1 MSCRETFLL
10 VSILVTTICSIFI
23 YFALGVSFNND
34 FKCPTVISNTIN
46 NTTENTIMTTN
57 SGGPSISISTD
68 KIKYMK
74 GEVIQVS
81 GRVCD
86 NKGTP
91 GQERIRIQATLL
103 ANSSK
108 VPSLPKEL
116 YWIYQIIGESPSL
129 KPEIVYETSIFSIN
143 GSYTDN
149 ILNTQ
154 RSGTYNISAT
164 LANWNEIPSLTKVEV
179 ENPFTTS
186 TAKILYIGIVSFVL
200 LLILPGSLMKW
211 RGLQDGV
218 HITAKFNFLLI
229 STIVLSVIFGFTL
242 ADVTLGPNSPVGL
255 VLKQPLESEGQT
267 TQGAEWV
274 VNIGGHQSN
283 NYADGINI
291 PIYVVV
297 FGIIGGYIR
306 YLYDTATLYAE
317 RTEKGLKKI
326 EKAIDSKKHNDFKY
340 LEIKKSVIRQP
351 VNLILRRDT
360 NTESDKETELR
371 KLAMYLETRKFFL
384 YQALRDLAL
393 LVLSPLLAIAVWFL
407 LVQVGVQGQQ
417 GEVQGQTGV
426 FILATISFTVGLI
439 TDEVVQV
446 LIRFTKERLGGVTE
460 SKKLIKPTLIKVAK
474 NPVKNGDQQTLEV
487 KASNKDSDI
496 DDAIIK
502 GTVTNQ
508 SGGSKGEFKG
518 LTNDTGQFSYT
529 WTIKDL
535 KAGRYDV
542 KLDISAKDHEDSSV
556 TTTFDVIDN
565 NS

>member
-1 MSCRETFLL
+1 MRCRERFLL
-10 VSILVTTICSIFI
+10 VSILITTICSIFI
-23 YFALGVSFNND
+23 YFALGISSNND
-34 FKCPTVISNTIN
+34 FKCPIVISNTTN

-81 GRVCD
+81 GSVCD

-91 GQERIRIQATLL
+91 GQERIIIQATLL

-108 VPSLPKEL
+108 IPSLPGWL
-116 YWIYQIIGESPSL
+116 SWIYQIIGESPNL
-129 KPEIVYETSIFSIN
+129 KPEIVYNTSIFSIN

-149 ILNTQ
+149 VLNTQ
-154 RSGTYNISAT
+154 NSGTYDISAT
-164 LANWNEIPSLTKVEV
+164 LANWNEISLTKVEV
-179 ENPFTTS
+179 ENPFTT
-186 TAKILYIGIVSFVL
+186 TAAKVEYIGIVSFVL
-200 LLILPGSLMKW
+200 LLIVPGFFLEW

-218 HITAKFNFLLI
+218 HLTEKFNFLLI
-229 STIVLSVIFGFTL
+229 SAIVLSVIFGFTL
-242 ADVTLGPNSPVGL
+242 ADVPIGLNSPVGM
-255 VLKQPLESEGQT
+255 VLKQPLEGEGQT
-267 TQGAEWV
+267 TQGPEWI
-274 VNIGGHQSN
+274 VNIGGHQNN

-306 YLYDTATLYAE
+306 YLYDTATVNRD

-326 EKAIDSKKHNDFKY
+326 EEEIDNKKDNDFKY
-340 LEIKKSVIRQP
+340 LEIKKSITKQL
-351 VNLILRRDT
+351 VNLILRRDS

-371 KLAMYLETRKFFL
+371 KLAMRLETRKFFL

-393 LVLSPLLAIAVWFL
+393 LLLSPLLAIAVWFL

-417 GEVQGQTGV
+417 GGAQGQTGV

-460 SKKLIKPTLIKVAK
+460 SK
-474 NPVKNGDQQTLEV
+474 N
-487 KASNKDSDI
+487 
-496 DDAIIK
+496 
-502 GTVTNQ
+502 
-508 SGGSKGEFKG
+508 
-518 LTNDTGQFSYT
+518 
-529 WTIKDL
+529 
-535 KAGRYDV
+535 
-542 KLDISAKDHEDSSV
+542 
-556 TTTFDVIDN
+556 
-565 NS
+565 